1 MELPYSLML
10 AKIEEEYGVE
20 ETPSESTDVI
30 TVHGDIKFEMVTK
43 AAERNI
49 PMAHMGQLAPL
60 IIGEA
65 YKISGLKIP
74 IKTSGAAGTAPRI
87 GRLLRAAGCTEVI
100 SAGVSTTYTPHSSL
114 LTESL
119 TLNIW
124 VGVTQHKMLGCIVS
138 SFKLPLVAGER
149 MEADVELIGLYGGA
163 IADSTYPTPT
173 HAGTEAVWNS
183 ANFKFNSITDLVV
196 SKLDIDF
203 GIEHAMRKDANAATG
218 INRYYVKNRIPKVSF
233 DPEKVELS
241 TLNPFTLHTAQT
253 ECDLE
258 TKPTAGA
265 GHLIEIVVNN
275 ITLDAP
281 AYGDRE
287 NVRTWELSGTARP
300 AIATGNTEF
309 SIVFK

>member
-1 MELPYSLML
+1 MELPYSLLL
-10 AKIEEEYGVE
+10 AKIEGTYGEENA
-20 ETPSESTDVI
+20 PSESTDVI

-65 YKISGLKIP
+65 YKVSGLKIP
-74 IKTSGAAGTAPRI
+74 IKTSGAAGTAPVI

-100 SAGVSTTYTPHSSL
+100 SAGASATYTPHSSL

-119 TLNIW
+119 TVHCW
-124 VGVTQHKMLGCIVS
+124 VGVTQHKLIGCIVS

-163 IADSTYPTPT
+163 IADSTYPTPVHT
-173 HAGTEAVWNS
+173 GTEAVWNA
-183 ANFKFNSITDLVV
+183 ANFKFNAIETLVI
-196 SKLDIDF
+196 SKLDIDL

-233 DPEKVELS
+233 DPEKVALS

-253 ECDLE
+253 ACDLE
-258 TKPTAGA
+258 TKPTATA
-265 GHLIEIVVNN
+265 GNKIEILIND

-287 NVRTWELSGTARP
+287 NVRTWELNGTARP

-309 SIVFK
+309 SIAFK